1 VNRRVVVT
9 GLGVIAPNGR
19 DVATFRTALEEG
31 RSAVGPIRRFAT
43 SAFPTR
49 IAAEIDDFEWPD
61 ATPPPNEWGSLDRI
75 ARFAI
80 AAAAQAVAE
89 AKLPDSVSADRIGVL
104 LAAGFGSYDHEEVF
118 RSCAA
123 GRSKEGFDWRA
134 FREQFQHSVKPR
146 ALARR
151 TPGSIPTLVAN
162 HFGFRGPVM
171 AVMTAC
177 AAGTQ
182 ALGDAARWIRCG
194 DADVVV
200 AGGADSELYPM
211 GLASFCLLH
220 ALSTRNDEPAGASR
234 PFSASRD
241 GFVLGE
247 GAGALVLESLD
258 HALERGATI
267 HAEILGFGSACDS
280 YRVTDPHPAG
290 VGAVLAMQ
298 RALQQA
304 SLGPEQVDYLNAHG
318 TSTPLN
324 DRIETRAVKQLFG
337 DHASRL
343 AISST
348 KSMIGHLTVAA
359 GAVEAIATICSLQ
372 RQLAHPTINLADPD
386 PECDLD
392 FVPNA
397 ARPMKIDVALS
408 SSFAFG
414 GQCASIALGR
424 YGRAQG

>member
-1 VNRRVVVT
+1 MSRRVVVT

-19 DVATFRTALEEG
+19 DVPSFRGALEEG

-43 SAFPTR
+43 NTFPTR
-49 IAAEIDDFEWPD
+49 IAAEIDDFAWTGP
-61 ATPPPNEWGSLDRI
+61 TPEPERWMDLERI
-75 ARFAI
+75 ARFAT
-80 AAAAQAVAE
+80 AAAAQAVAD
-89 AKLPDSVSADRIGVL
+89 ARLPETARRDRIGVL
-104 LAAGFGSYDHEEVF
+104 FAAGFGSYDHAEVF
-118 RSCAA
+118 RACAA
-123 GRSKEGFDWRA
+123 GRTGGAFDWSA
-134 FREQFQHSVKPR
+134 FREEFQRSAKPR
-146 ALARR
+146 ALERR
-151 TPGSIPTLVAN
+151 TPGSIPTLVARQ
-162 HFGFRGPVM
+162 FGFEGPAM

-182 ALGDAARWIRCG
+182 ALGDAARWIRSG
-194 DADVVV
+194 DADVVL

-220 ALSTRNDEPAGASR
+220 ALSTRNDEPERASR
-234 PFSASRD
+234 PFSESRD

-258 HALERGATI
+258 HALGRGATI

-280 YRVTDPHPAG
+280 YRVTDPHPEG
-290 VGAVLAMQ
+290 VGAVLAMR

-304 SLGPEQVDYLNAHG
+304 GLAPEQIDYLNAHG

-324 DRIETRAVKQLFG
+324 DRIETRAIKQVFG
-337 DHASRL
+337 EHARRV

-372 RQLAHPTINLADPD
+372 RQIAHPTINLTDPD

-392 FVPNA
+392 FVPLR
-397 ARPMKIDVALS
+397 ARTMEMTTALS

-414 GQCASIALGR
+414 GQCASIVLGL
-424 YGRAQG
+424 YDA